1 MRATVVEFPHRQA
14 SAHYL
19 ASPSKAARPQ
29 VIRFPDPRD
38 SLTTH
43 DLDVLTELTSSAQTR
58 WCLETMRDGD
68 WNLSAFIASRWGT
81 GNYAAFLVCRSG
93 DTLRLID
100 ARLSAYWQ
108 TLGVFQDVDN
118 LARALCPLL
127 DLGAAALQR
136 S

>member
-81 GNYAAFLVCRSG
+81 GNYAATSRAPCVPCSTSGLPHCSDRDLSPNGRLEGRFVCSR
-93 DTLRLID
+93 
-100 ARLSAYWQ
+100 
-108 TLGVFQDVDN
+108 
-118 LARALCPLL
+118 
-127 DLGAAALQR
+127 
-136 S
+136 